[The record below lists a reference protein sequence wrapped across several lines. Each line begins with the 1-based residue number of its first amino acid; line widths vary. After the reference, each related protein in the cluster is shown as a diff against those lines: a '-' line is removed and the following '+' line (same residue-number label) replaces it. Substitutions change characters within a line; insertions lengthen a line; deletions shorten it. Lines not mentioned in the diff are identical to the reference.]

1 MEEEIGKICAEG
13 LSFFG
18 MTNRLISHEL
28 KNILAITSETLGL
41 MNELVELSE
50 TGVALEPGKLSAL
63 SESIME
69 EVERANRIIR
79 NMNTFAHSV
88 DDFIRE
94 VDLGQTIGL
103 TMEICRLDSALR
115 KTELNLV
122 ESEACTIYTSPL
134 FLKNLLYRVINFSL
148 RQPGRGNEIRISFG
162 ANDHG
167 TRIAF
172 SGLASPIPGEFPTR
186 KETLLADALS
196 AEVSRDA
203 DAGELHIDLPKRI
216 GESLILEIKQKH
228 NKIAEF
234 ID

>member
-1 MEEEIGKICAEG
+1 MDMEKEIGKICAEG

-50 TGVALEPGKLSAL
+50 TGMALEPGKLSAL

-88 DDFIRE
+88 DEFIRE

-103 TMEICRLDSALR
+103 TMEVCRLDSASR
-115 KTELNLV
+115 KTQLNLADT
-122 ESEACTIYTSPL
+122 EACTIYTSPL
-134 FLKNLLYRVINFSL
+134 FLKNLLFHVINFSL
-148 RQPGRGNEIRISFG
+148 REPGPEISLDS
-162 ANDHG
+162 NDHG
-167 TRIAF
+167 TRMTF

-186 KETLLADALS
+186 KEALLAEALS
-196 AEVSRDA
+196 AEISRDT
-203 DAGELHIDLPKRI
+203 DAGELHIDLPRRI
-216 GESLILEIKQKH
+216 GESLIGNLLPV
-228 NKIAEF
+228 
-234 ID
+234 D

>member
-1 MEEEIGKICAEG
+1 MEKEIEEICAEG

-50 TGVALEPGKLSAL
+50 TAMPLEPGKLSAL

-88 DDFIRE
+88 DEFIRE
-94 VDLGQTIGL
+94 VDLRQTLGL

-115 KTELNLV
+115 KTDMNLV
-122 ESEACTIYTSPL
+122 DKEACTIYTSPL
-134 FLKNLLYRVINFSL
+134 FLENLLYHVINFSL
-148 RQPGRGNEIRISFG
+148 RQAGPEKKIQISIDS
-162 ANDHG
+162 NDHG
-167 TRIAF
+167 ARITF
-172 SGLASPIPGEFPTR
+172 SNLASHIAGEFPTR
-186 KETLLADALS
+186 KETLLAEALS
-196 AEVSRDA
+196 AVVSRDA
-203 DAGELHIDLPKRI
+203 HARTLHVDLPKRM
-216 GESLILEIKQKH
+216 GESLIENLLPV
-228 NKIAEF
+228 
-234 ID
+234 D